1 MREARLF
8 GWGNL
13 SGQPC
18 KVLDMN
24 EKWIVLNKK
33 ADFYQL
39 AEQFHIDPVIAR
51 VIRNRGMI
59 TPEDFEGYLGSAG
72 KLYDPHLMK
81 DMEKGVELIKEA
93 ITRQEQIR
101 IISDYDV
108 DGIMS
113 NYILYKALKRCN
125 AKVDY
130 RVPDRIADGYGMNEG
145 MVREAYDA
153 GVRVLLT
160 CDNGISALLPIAY
173 AKNLGMIVVV
183 TDHHDVPF
191 EYDEDGKKEYIQSVA
206 DAVIDPKQ
214 PECKYPF
221 KELCGAGVAYKFV
234 QMLYEACEIGAVE
247 AEEFIE
253 FVAIA
258 TVCDVMSLIDENR
271 TLVRRGLEE
280 LNRTG
285 NYGLR
290 ALMKVND
297 LGAQKVKSYHLG
309 FVLGPCINAT
319 GRLENA
325 RLALELLLE
334 ENYDQALK
342 QAERLKEL
350 NNERKEMTQRGID
363 AAINQVET
371 TTLAEDKVLVIYL
384 PDTHESLA
392 GIIAGRVRE
401 RFYRPTLILTD
412 SEDGMLKGSG
422 RSIEG
427 YHMYDALTECK
438 DLLVKYGGHPM
449 AAGFSIQAK
458 DLEYFRHKLNLLCD
472 LTEDDLIPKLYID
485 VPMPIDY
492 IHFDLIEQLEL
503 LEPFGKGNEKPVF
516 AQKNLKIRSAKVLGR
531 NANLLKL
538 ELESENGA
546 RMEGIYFEV
555 EEFLENIK
563 LWFGEAELDQMMKG
577 WLNNVA
583 LDIAYYPTTNE
594 FNGMRAM
601 QVVVKSYL
609 PHALDFSKES
619 PYTDTNER

>member
-1 MREARLF
+1 MSEARLF

-59 TPEDFEGYLGSAG
+59 TPEDFEGYLGSDR
-72 KLYDPHLMK
+72 KQYDPHLMK
-81 DMEKGVELIKEA
+81 DMEKGVKLIKEA

-173 AKNLGMIVVV
+173 AKNLGMTVVV

-234 QMLYEACEIGAVE
+234 QMLYEACGIEVAE

-363 AAINQVET
+363 AAIKQVET

-538 ELESENGA
+538 ELESESGA

-601 QVVVKSYL
+601 QVIVKSYL

>member
-81 DMEKGVELIKEA
+81 DMEKGVALIKDA

-173 AKNLGMIVVV
+173 AKNLGMTVVV

-363 AAINQVET
+363 AAIKQVET

-538 ELESENGA
+538 ELESESGA

-601 QVVVKSYL
+601 QVIVKSYL

>member
-81 DMEKGVELIKEA
+81 DMEKGVALIKDA

-173 AKNLGMIVVV
+173 AKNLGMTVVV

-234 QMLYEACEIGAVE
+234 QMLYEACGIGAVE
-247 AEEFIE
+247 AEAFIE

-363 AAINQVET
+363 AAIKQVET

-538 ELESENGA
+538 ELESESGA

-601 QVVVKSYL
+601 QVIVKSYL

>member
-1 MREARLF
+1 MSEARLF

-59 TPEDFEGYLGSAG
+59 TPEDFEGYLGSDG
-72 KLYDPHLMK
+72 KQYDPHLMK
-81 DMEKGVELIKEA
+81 DMEKGVELIKDA

-173 AKNLGMIVVV
+173 AKNLGMTVVV

-234 QMLYEACEIGAVE
+234 QMLYEACGIGAVE
-247 AEEFIE
+247 AEAFIE

-363 AAINQVET
+363 AAIKQVET

-538 ELESENGA
+538 ELESESGA

-601 QVVVKSYL
+601 QVIVKSYL